1 MTILKFP
8 GMPMTKKRSP
18 DGQMIKR
25 TKTQKRERWETKQDD
40 SKQMARE
47 SNDQTKRKTS
57 M

>member
-1 MTILKFP
+1 MLKFP
-8 GMPMTKKRSP
+8 VMPMTKKRSP

>member
-1 MTILKFP
+1 MLKFP
-8 GMPMTKKRSP
+8 VMPMTKKRSP

-40 SKQMARE
+40 SKQMERD
-47 SNDQTKRKTS
+47 DQMKRKTS